1 MRRRN
6 LRSDDAAL
14 WKRQFGDRVRHLR
27 RRVNLSQEQLAE
39 AADVHRT
46 YVGSV
51 ERGEQNISL
60 VLIHQFAN
68 ALSVEAADLFVHE

>member
-1 MRRRN
+1 LRN
-6 LRSDDAAL
+6 EI
-14 WKRQFGDRVRHLR
+14 G
-27 RRVNLSQEQLAE
+27 LSQEQLAE
-39 AADVHRT
+39 AALVHRT

-68 ALSVEAADLFVHE
+68 ALQVEPAQLFLPGPPRVSSARQ